1 MLGLYRDEQLK
12 QAEERLND
20 AQKRLCGNAEV
31 KIESTEM
38 SIQPE
43 CDGYDYEKLPTMP
56 STDRFF
62 KEAYGIV
69 ASDRTKQYGEGMAN
83 MQRIADMWGLYLG
96 IPITTEDVAAM
107 MVLHKASRIA
117 QKRRGKS
124 GNTHDSWID
133 IAGYACLGDFENR
146 AAADHLPSVEN

>member
-12 QAEERLND
+12 QEEERMND
-20 AQKRLCGNAEV
+20 AQERLCGNAEV
-31 KIESTEM
+31 KIEFPKM
-38 SIQPE
+38 YVQPE
-43 CDGYDYEKLPTMP
+43 CDGEDDEKRLPLS
-56 STDRFF
+56 STDLFF
-62 KEAYGIV
+62 KEVYRIV
-69 ASDRTKQYGEGMAN
+69 SSDRTKQYGEGMAN

-96 IPITTEDVAAM
+96 IPITTEDVAIM

-124 GNTHDSWID
+124 GNTHDSWVD

-146 AAADHLPSVEN
+146 VSANISSGEK